1 MTSHGYTFVCHEV
14 IDPGL
19 KVLSSTIALSLFLS
33 SLKDIVIEQLRKDK
47 TRVILMADK
56 GVSMVVMD
64 RDDYNSKAEELL
76 HQQTYRPIPSDPT
89 NKLKNR
95 LITLL
100 KKIKTEGGLNK
111 ATYKRL
117 YPTGAGSPKFYGLPK
132 VHKQGTPLRPIVS
145 SIGAATYQT
154 AKELS
159 RILKPLVGRSGHHI
173 HKNQDFLQDLK
184 SIQLASDEV
193 MMSFDVKALFTSV
206 PIEPALKIIEKLLK
220 EDHSL
225 QSRTTM
231 SIQHIMDL
239 LGLCLRSTYFTFRGK
254 FYEQVEGAAMGS
266 PISPIVANLYMEEF
280 ESRAIQSSPNPPL
293 LWRRFVDDTFVI
305 MKKCHREEFLQ
316 HLNSVDKNI
325 QFTAEEPGPERALP
339 FLDILIKPDQEG
351 RLHTT
356 VYRKPTHTD
365 QYLHWD
371 SLHPVS
377 SKYSVVGTLHHRAKT
392 ICSDQQLLKEE
403 EEHLTKALM
412 KCKYPRWALNRVRI
426 KMNSTA
432 HKNKNKARPTQQNNT
447 PRPHITVPYCR
458 GLSESIKQRY
468 KNYGVQVYFR
478 GGTTIK
484 NLLMAPKDLDP
495 MMKKSGVIY
504 SYKCGRVECN
514 EEYIGE
520 SSRTFEER
528 FKEHQKAPSPIF
540 DHFNTTGHSISVE
553 NFNIV
558 GREDQ
563 NLKRAIKEALYIRV
577 NNPSLNRNVG
587 KYHLPHIW
595 DEVLYNI
602 PELKLK

>member
-1 MTSHGYTFVCHEV
+1 MRGEV
-14 IDPGL
+14 K
-19 KVLSSTIALSLFLS
+19 KVLKKVHPPRPNISREERKAI
-33 SLKDIVIEQLRKDK
+33 DQLRKDK
-47 TRVILMADK
+47 NRVILMVDK

-64 RDDYNSKAEELL
+64 RDDYNNKAEELL
-76 HQQTYRPIPSDPT
+76 HQATYRPIPNDPT

-100 KKIKTEGGLNK
+100 KKIKAEGGMNE

-117 YPTGAGSPKFYGLPK
+117 YPTGAGSPK
-132 VHKQGTPLRPIVS
+132 VHKQGTPLRPLVS
-145 SIGAATYQT
+145 STGAATYQT
-154 AKELS
+154 SKELS
-159 RILKPLVGRSGHHI
+159 RILKPLVGKSRHHI
-173 HKNQDFLQDLK
+173 HNNQDFLEDLK
-184 SIQLASDEV
+184 SIKLAPDEV
-193 MMSFDVKALFTSV
+193 MMSYDVKALFTSV

-231 SIQHIMDL
+231 STQQIMDL
-239 LGLCLRSTYFTFRGK
+239 LGLCLRSTYFTFKGK

-266 PISPIVANLYMEEF
+266 PISPIVANLYMEDF
-280 ESRAIQSSPNPPL
+280 EIRAIQSSPNPSL

-305 MKKCHREEFLQ
+305 MKKCHREEFMK

-325 QFTAEEPGPERALP
+325 QFTAEEPGPEGTLP
-339 FLDILIKPDQEG
+339 FLDILIKPDQGG

-356 VYRKPTHTD
+356 VYKKPTHTD

-371 SLHPVS
+371 SLYPIS
-377 SKYSVVGTLHHRAKT
+377 SKYSVVGTLHHRART
-392 ICSDQQLLKEE
+392 ICSNHQMLKEE

-412 KCKYPRWALNRVRI
+412 KCNYPRWALNRVRM
-426 KMNSTA
+426 KMNSSA
-432 HKNKNKARPTQQNNT
+432 HKNKNRNKTGPTQQKNT
-447 PRPHITVPYCR
+447 PRPHITVPYYR
-458 GLSESIKQRY
+458 GLSESVKQRC

-484 NLLMAPKDLDP
+484 SLLMAPKDLDP

-504 SYKCGRVECN
+504 SYKCGRVECD

-520 SSRTFEER
+520 SSRTFGER

-540 DHFNTTGHSISVE
+540 DHFNTTGHSVSVD

-563 NLKRAIKEALYIRV
+563 NLKRAIKEALYIWV